1 MAEMLSNVRNLLA
14 AVREDAALSEEDRED
29 TLWEIQRR
37 LLTFPA
43 YFNAV
48 ITEEIR
54 LSVAMFHYD
63 GEIASSMGTAVD
75 QGRRDIHQSA
85 VASAN
90 FLNRLG
96 RTYGISPIVGDGR
109 PLDPESKEDRDY
121 TARQVYKFC
130 NLVYLHG
137 RKVPDDIAQEIMEND
152 LYAMGQEGTRF
163 AEEGGVQ

>member
-1 MAEMLSNVRNLLA
+1 MAMLEEVRKLLT
-14 AVREDAALSEEDRED
+14 AVREDAALSAEDRED
-29 TLWEIQRR
+29 TLWEIQRQ
-37 LLTFPA
+37 LLVFPA

-63 GEIASSMGTAVD
+63 GDAVNDMGTAVD
-75 QGRRDIHQSA
+75 QGRRDIHMSA
-85 VASAN
+85 VAAAN
-90 FLNRLG
+90 VINRIG
-96 RTYGISPIVGDGR
+96 KSYGVFPIIGDGR
-109 PLDPESKEDRDY
+109 VLDPESKEDRDY

-137 RKVPDDIAQEIMEND
+137 RKVPDDIAQDIMEQD
-152 LYAMGQEGTRF
+152 LYAMGQDGTRF

>member
-1 MAEMLSNVRNLLA
+1 MAMLEEVRKLLT
-14 AVREDAALSEEDRED
+14 AVREDAALSAEDRED

-48 ITEEIR
+48 IAEEIR

-63 GEIASSMGTAVD
+63 GETASGMGTAVD

-96 RTYGISPIVGDGR
+96 KTYGISPIVGNGR

-137 RKVPDDIAQEIMEND
+137 RKVPDNIAQDIMEND
-152 LYAMGQEGTRF
+152 LYAMGQDGTRF
-163 AEEGGVQ
+163 SEEGGVQ